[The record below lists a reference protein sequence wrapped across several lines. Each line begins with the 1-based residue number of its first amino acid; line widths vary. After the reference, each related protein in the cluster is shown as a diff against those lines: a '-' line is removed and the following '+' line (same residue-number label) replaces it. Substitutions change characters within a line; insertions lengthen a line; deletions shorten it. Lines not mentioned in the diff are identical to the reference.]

1 MTGNEVYEI
10 LNQKGIKHLFHA
22 NSVMTSASLLKLNG
36 IASRKFV
43 EESGLPQTNQY
54 TDLSD
59 KALGVWGD
67 IFLDT
72 VDIHK
77 RASRS
82 NHYGPVLFA
91 LNSEILKSADIA
103 LITKSNP
110 SKWNL
115 HTPNGQRYFSTYDE
129 LKEGWCIGN
138 FDHMLILRS
147 QHGLVQFG
155 KYLEHIMIDDPVS
168 FDSPS
173 NEFIQANDTIS
184 KLTNMPVIRRHCPQ
198 WCKCKTTYMD
208 SQLLLKMYSPC

>member
-1 MTGNEVYEI
+1 MTGNDVYEI
-10 LNQKGIKHLFHA
+10 LNQKGIKHLYHA
-22 NSVMTSASLLKLNG
+22 NSIITSTSLLKLNG
-36 IASRKFV
+36 LASRKLV

-91 LNSEILKSADIA
+91 LNSEILKSADIV

-110 SKWNL
+110 SKWQT
-115 HTPNGQRYFSTYDE
+115 HTPNDQRYFTTYDE
-129 LKEGWCIGN
+129 LKEGCSIGN
-138 FDHMLILRS
+138 FDHMITLRT
-147 QHGLVQFG
+147 QHGLLQFDN
-155 KYLEHIMIDDPVS
+155 YLEHIVIDDPVS

-173 NEFIQANDTIS
+173 NEFRQANDTIS
-184 KLTNMPVIRRHCPQ
+184 KLTKISIIRRQCPQ
-198 WCKCKTTYMD
+198 WCKCKTSYMD
-208 SQLLLKMYSPC
+208 SQLFSKMYGTC